1 MDCAVTMK
9 DVSKLNTRSFM
20 HGEMESGR
28 LPLTALGLLLV
39 AAVMHTTWNLLV
51 KRAKEKQVFIWC
63 SLAAGVIL
71 FIPWVWSS
79 LFSIIPTWPFFLSSA
94 VVEAI
99 YYITLIRAYEN
110 GDFSLVY
117 PMARGAAPAFLLIW
131 ATFFLG
137 ERPRLF
143 GLIGIALLVFG
154 LVMVGGK
161 TWWTLRK
168 TKGLSK
174 SALALALG
182 VACCISVYT
191 AIDGAAVRRVPPL
204 PYTVLAI
211 AFTLLFITPA
221 VVLRYGSS
229 AIIGEWRA
237 NWKGIILVGLFTLL
251 AYILALK
258 AYTIA
263 RVSYAGSVR
272 EISVVFA
279 AFVGWRWLGESF
291 GLIRLA
297 GAVLIFTGILVIA
310 FAG

>member
-1 MDCAVTMK
+1 M
-9 DVSKLNTRSFM
+9 
-20 HGEMESGR
+20 
-28 LPLTALGLLLV
+28 PLTALGLLLV
-39 AAVMHTTWNLLV
+39 AAMMHTTWNLLV
-51 KRAKEKQVFIWC
+51 KRAKEKQVFMWW
-63 SLAAGVIL
+63 SLLAGVIIFSPVFL
-71 FIPWVWSS
+71 SSS
-79 LFSIIPTWPFFLSSA
+79 LSLISTWPFFISSA
-94 VVEAI
+94 LIEAI

-131 ATFFLG
+131 TTFFLG

-143 GLIGIALLVFG
+143 GLVGITLLMFG
-154 LVMVGGK
+154 LIIVGGK

-168 TKGLSK
+168 TSRLSK

-191 AIDGAAVRRVPPL
+191 AIDGAAVRHVSPL
-204 PYTVLAI
+204 PYTVLVI
-211 AFTLLFITPA
+211 TLTVLFITPA
-221 VVLRYGSS
+221 VVMCYGSTT
-229 AIIGEWRA
+229 IVDEWRL
-237 NWKGIILVGLFTLL
+237 NWIRIILVGLFTLL

-258 AYTIA
+258 AYTIT

-272 EISVVFA
+272 EISVVIA

-291 GLIRLA
+291 GAIRFI
-297 GAVLIFTGILVIA
+297 GAMFIFVGIFVIA

>member
-1 MDCAVTMK
+1 MLGFFVPVAK
-9 DVSKLNTRSFM
+9 
-20 HGEMESGR
+20 ESR
-28 LPLTALGLLLV
+28 RVPLTALGLLLV

-63 SLAAGVIL
+63 SLIAGVIIFSPL
-71 FIPWVWSS
+71 IFTSS
-79 LFSIIPTWPFFLSSA
+79 LFIVSIWPYLLSSA
-94 VVEAI
+94 FVEAI

-131 ATFFLG
+131 ATLFLG

-143 GLIGIALLVFG
+143 GLVGIALLVFG
-154 LVMVGGK
+154 LIIVGGK
-161 TWWTLRK
+161 TWWSLRK
-168 TKGLSK
+168 TTGFSK
-174 SALALALG
+174 STLALALG

-191 AIDGAAVRRVPPL
+191 AIDGAAVHHVSPL
-204 PYTVLAI
+204 PYTVLVI
-211 AFTLLFITPA
+211 ALTVLFITPA
-221 VVLRYGSS
+221 VVMRYGNT
-229 AIIGEWRA
+229 AIVDELRT
-237 NWKGIILVGLFTLL
+237 NWIRITLVGLFTLL

-258 AYTIA
+258 AYTLA

-291 GLIRLA
+291 GVIRLI
-297 GAVLIFTGILVIA
+297 GAMFIFASILVIA

>member
-1 MDCAVTMK
+1 M
-9 DVSKLNTRSFM
+9 S
-20 HGEMESGR
+20 
-28 LPLTALGLLLV
+28 LTALGLLL
-39 AAVMHTTWNLLV
+39 AAAMMHTTWNLLV

-63 SLAAGVIL
+63 SLIVGTI
-71 FIPWVWSS
+71 I
-79 LFSIIPTWPFFLSSA
+79 FSPLLLTSPLLLVTTWPYLISSA
-94 VVEAI
+94 LVEAI

-137 ERPRLF
+137 ERPRFF

-154 LVMVGGK
+154 LIIVGGK

-168 TKGLSK
+168 TSGFSK

-182 VACCISVYT
+182 VACCISIYT
-191 AIDGAAVRRVPPL
+191 AIDGAAVHHVSPL
-204 PYTVLAI
+204 PYTVLVI
-211 AFTLLFITPA
+211 ALAALFITPA
-221 VVLRYGSS
+221 VVKRYGND
-229 AIIGEWRA
+229 AIANEWRA
-237 NWKGIILVGLFTLL
+237 NWLRITLVGLFTLL
-251 AYILALK
+251 AYMLALK

-291 GLIRLA
+291 GAIRLV
-297 GAVLIFTGILVIA
+297 GAMFIFAGILVIA

>member
-1 MDCAVTMK
+1 M
-9 DVSKLNTRSFM
+9 
-20 HGEMESGR
+20 
-28 LPLTALGLLLV
+28 PLTALGLLL
-39 AAVMHTTWNLLV
+39 AAAMMHTTWNLLV

-63 SLAAGVIL
+63 SLIVGTI
-71 FIPWVWSS
+71 I
-79 LFSIIPTWPFFLSSA
+79 FSPLLLTSPLLLVTTWPYLISSA
-94 VVEAI
+94 LVEAI

-117 PMARGAAPAFLLIW
+117 PMARGAAPAFLLIL

-137 ERPRLF
+137 ERPRFF

-154 LVMVGGK
+154 LIIVGGK

-168 TKGLSK
+168 TSGFSK

-182 VACCISVYT
+182 VACCISIYT
-191 AIDGAAVRRVPPL
+191 AIDGAAVHHVSPL
-204 PYTVLAI
+204 PYTVLVI
-211 AFTLLFITPA
+211 ALAALFITPA
-221 VVLRYGSS
+221 VVKRYGND
-229 AIIGEWRA
+229 AIANEWRA
-237 NWKGIILVGLFTLL
+237 NWLRITLVGLFTLL
-251 AYILALK
+251 AYMLALK

-291 GLIRLA
+291 GAIRLV
-297 GAVLIFTGILVIA
+297 GAMFIFAGILVIA

>member
-1 MDCAVTMK
+1 V
-9 DVSKLNTRSFM
+9 
-20 HGEMESGR
+20 
-28 LPLTALGLLLV
+28 PLTALGLLLV
-39 AAVMHTTWNLLV
+39 AAMMHTTWNLLV

-63 SLAAGVIL
+63 SLIAGVIIFSPL
-71 FIPWVWSS
+71 IFTSS
-79 LFSIIPTWPFFLSSA
+79 LFLLSMWPYLISSA
-94 VVEAI
+94 LVEAI

-131 ATFFLG
+131 ATIFLG
-137 ERPRLF
+137 ERPRFF
-143 GLIGIALLVFG
+143 GLLGIALLVFG
-154 LVMVGGK
+154 LIIVGGK

-168 TKGLSK
+168 TSGLSK

-191 AIDGAAVRRVPPL
+191 VIDGAAVRHVSPL
-204 PYTVLAI
+204 PYTVLVIMLTA
-211 AFTLLFITPA
+211 LFITPA
-221 VVLRYGSS
+221 VVMRYGNI
-229 AIIGEWRA
+229 AIAEEWRA
-237 NWKGIILVGLFTLL
+237 NWKGITLVGLFTLL
-251 AYILALK
+251 AYMFALK

-279 AFVGWRWLGESF
+279 SFVGWRWLGESF
-291 GLIRLA
+291 GAIRLI
-297 GAVLIFTGILVIA
+297 GAMFIFAGILVIA

>member
-1 MDCAVTMK
+1 M
-9 DVSKLNTRSFM
+9 
-20 HGEMESGR
+20 
-28 LPLTALGLLLV
+28 PLTALGLLLV
-39 AAVMHTTWNLLV
+39 AAMMHTTWNLLV

-63 SLAAGVIL
+63 SLIAGTIIFSPLLLTSPL
-71 FIPWVWSS
+71 FLVS
-79 LFSIIPTWPFFLSSA
+79 TWPYLISSA
-94 VVEAI
+94 FVEVI

-137 ERPRLF
+137 ERPRFF
-143 GLIGIALLVFG
+143 GLMGIALLVFG
-154 LVMVGGK
+154 LIIVGGK

-168 TKGLSK
+168 TSGFSK

-182 VACCISVYT
+182 VACCISIYT
-191 AIDGAAVRRVPPL
+191 AIDGAAVHHVSPL
-204 PYTVLAI
+204 PYTVLVI
-211 AFTLLFITPA
+211 ALAALFITPA
-221 VVLRYGSS
+221 VVKRYGND
-229 AIIGEWRA
+229 AIANEWRA
-237 NWKGIILVGLFTLL
+237 NWLRITLVGLFTLL
-251 AYILALK
+251 AYMLALK

-291 GLIRLA
+291 GAIRLV
-297 GAVLIFTGILVIA
+297 GAMFIFAGILVIA
-310 FAG
+310 FVG

>member
-1 MDCAVTMK
+1 
-9 DVSKLNTRSFM
+9 
-20 HGEMESGR
+20 MESGR

-63 SLAAGVIL
+63 SLATGVIL

-191 AIDGAAVRRVPPL
+191 AIDGAAVRHVSPL

-211 AFTLLFITPA
+211 ALTFLFITPA

-229 AIIGEWRA
+229 AIVGEWRA

>member
-1 MDCAVTMK
+1 M
-9 DVSKLNTRSFM
+9 
-20 HGEMESGR
+20 
-28 LPLTALGLLLV
+28 PPIALGLLLC
-39 AAVMHTTWNLLV
+39 AAMMHTIWNLLV

-63 SLAAGVIL
+63 SLLVGTIIFSPL
-71 FIPWVWSS
+71 LLTSS
-79 LFSIIPTWPFFLSSA
+79 LFLVSLWPYLLSSA
-94 VVEAI
+94 LVEAI
-99 YYITLIRAYEN
+99 YYIILIRAYEN

-131 ATFFLG
+131 ATIFLG
-137 ERPRLF
+137 ERPRFF
-143 GLIGIALLVFG
+143 GLLGIALLVFG
-154 LVMVGGK
+154 LIIVGGK

-168 TKGLSK
+168 TSGLSK

-191 AIDGAAVRRVPPL
+191 AIDGAAVHHVSPL
-204 PYTVLAI
+204 PYTVLVI
-211 AFTLLFITPA
+211 TLTVLFITPA
-221 VVLRYGSS
+221 VVMRYGNT
-229 AIIGEWRA
+229 AIVDEWRA
-237 NWKGIILVGLFTLL
+237 NWIRIILVGLFTLL

-291 GLIRLA
+291 GAIRMI
-297 GAVLIFTGILVIA
+297 GSMFIFTGMLMIA
-310 FAG
+310 LMG

>member
-1 MDCAVTMK
+1 M
-9 DVSKLNTRSFM
+9 
-20 HGEMESGR
+20 
-28 LPLTALGLLLV
+28 PLTALGLLL
-39 AAVMHTTWNLLV
+39 AAALMHTTWNLLV

-63 SLAAGVIL
+63 SLIVGTIIFSPL
-71 FIPWVWSS
+71 LLTSSIS
-79 LFSIIPTWPFFLSSA
+79 LFSIWPYLLSSA
-94 VVEAI
+94 FVEAI

-131 ATFFLG
+131 ATLFLG

-143 GLIGIALLVFG
+143 GLVGIALLVFG
-154 LVMVGGK
+154 LIIVGGK

-168 TKGLSK
+168 TSGFSK
-174 SALALALG
+174 SALVLALC

-191 AIDGAAVRRVPPL
+191 AIDGAAVHHISPI
-204 PYTVLAI
+204 PYTVLVI
-211 AFTLLFITPA
+211 ALTVLFITP
-221 VVLRYGSS
+221 VVFMRFGNTAIVYELRV
-229 AIIGEWRA
+229 
-237 NWKGIILVGLFTLL
+237 NWMRITVVGLFTLL

-279 AFVGWRWLGESF
+279 TIVGWRWLGESF
-291 GLIRLA
+291 GTIRLIGAMFIFA
-297 GAVLIFTGILVIA
+297 GIVVIA

>member
-1 MDCAVTMK
+1 M
-9 DVSKLNTRSFM
+9 
-20 HGEMESGR
+20 
-28 LPLTALGLLLV
+28 PLTALGLLL
-39 AAVMHTTWNLLV
+39 AAAMMHTTWNLLV
-51 KRAKEKQVFIWC
+51 KRAKEKQIFIWC
-63 SLAAGVIL
+63 SLLVGTIIFSPLLLTSPL
-71 FIPWVWSS
+71 FLVS
-79 LFSIIPTWPFFLSSA
+79 TWPYLISSA
-94 VVEAI
+94 LVEAI

-137 ERPRLF
+137 ERPRFF

-154 LVMVGGK
+154 LIIVGGK

-168 TKGLSK
+168 TSGFSK

-182 VACCISVYT
+182 VACCISIYT
-191 AIDGAAVRRVPPL
+191 AIDGAAVHYVSPL
-204 PYTVLAI
+204 PYTVLVIALAAI
-211 AFTLLFITPA
+211 LITPA
-221 VVLRYGSS
+221 VVMRYGNT
-229 AIIGEWRA
+229 AIADEWRA
-237 NWKGIILVGLFTLL
+237 NWIRITLVGLFTLL

-291 GLIRLA
+291 GAIRLV
-297 GAVLIFTGILVIA
+297 GAIFILAGILVIA

>member
-1 MDCAVTMK
+1 M
-9 DVSKLNTRSFM
+9 
-20 HGEMESGR
+20 
-28 LPLTALGLLLV
+28 PLTALGLLL
-39 AAVMHTTWNLLV
+39 AAAMMHTIWNLLV

-63 SLAAGVIL
+63 SLIVGTI
-71 FIPWVWSS
+71 I
-79 LFSIIPTWPFFLSSA
+79 FSPLLLTSPLLLVTTWPYLISSA
-94 VVEAI
+94 LVEAI

-117 PMARGAAPAFLLIW
+117 PMARGAAPAFLLIL

-137 ERPRLF
+137 ERPRFF

-154 LVMVGGK
+154 LIIVGGK

-168 TKGLSK
+168 TSGFSK

-182 VACCISVYT
+182 VACCISIYT
-191 AIDGAAVRRVPPL
+191 AIDGAAVHHVSPL
-204 PYTVLAI
+204 PYTVLVI
-211 AFTLLFITPA
+211 ALAGLFITPA
-221 VVLRYGSS
+221 VVMRYGNT
-229 AIIGEWRA
+229 AIADEWRA
-237 NWKGIILVGLFTLL
+237 NWKGITLVGLFTLL
-251 AYILALK
+251 AYMLALK

-291 GLIRLA
+291 GAIRLV
-297 GAVLIFTGILVIA
+297 GAMFIFAGILVIA